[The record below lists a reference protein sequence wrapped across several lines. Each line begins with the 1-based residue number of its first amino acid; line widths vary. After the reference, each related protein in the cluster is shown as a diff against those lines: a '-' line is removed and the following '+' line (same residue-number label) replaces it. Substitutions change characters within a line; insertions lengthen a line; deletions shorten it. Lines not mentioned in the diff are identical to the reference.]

1 MDTHERLQ
9 SSSLSVSTKKIYG
22 HWSSWSAYGSCS
34 CQSGSSIRG
43 LQKSIRTCSDPK
55 PQNGGN
61 PCNRGR
67 HDDAA
72 PTKKFQTCSSESA
85 NCLKD
90 VSGHVES
97 ICRDANLIDSDIL
110 PFGDAQNTSS
120 CQVQCFK
127 AGSKGGSISKGWKFP
142 DGTKCGLE
150 DQFCVDGECKVDIV
164 KELIFFITSQLGTNI
179 IDFYV

>member
-1 MDTHERLQ
+1 MEAHERLQ
-9 SSSLSVSTKKIYG
+9 SSSLSVSTKKIDG

-55 PQNGGN
+55 PLNGGN

-72 PTKKFQTCSSESA
+72 PTEKFQTCGSESA

-120 CQVQCFK
+120 CHVQCFK

-150 DQFCVDGECKVDIV
+150 DQFCVDGECKVDGLKKI
-164 KELIFFITSQLGTNI
+164 IFILSQAIRYRYN
-179 IDFYV
+179 

>member
-1 MDTHERLQ
+1 METHERLQ
-9 SSSLSVSTKKIYG
+9 SSSLSVLPKKIDG

-34 CQSGSSIRG
+34 CQSGASISG
-43 LQKSIRTCSDPK
+43 LQKSVRTCSDPQ

-61 PCNRGR
+61 PCNNPNE
-67 HDDAA
+67 DA
-72 PTKKFQTCSSESA
+72 PSEKFITCSNSES
-85 NCLKD
+85 NCLID
-90 VSGHVES
+90 ISGHVES

-150 DQFCVDGECKVDIV
+150 DQFCVEGECKVNGV
-164 KELIFFITSQLGTNI
+164 KISHRSFEEI
-179 IDFYV
+179 II